1 MIAITK
7 IESADASERRSG
19 RWCTRRYARRNKV
32 HRGDKNMILRWDD
45 SIESIEALSRSNWL
59 ASRVDETRRDGWL
72 VFTFIDVFARN
83 RQRDTRGKDLR
94 THLPTYLPTVIFRIV
109 RRVWSMHN
117 ASRVLCEGVDS
128 PGPYHY
134 RCTYACKRMGDAS
147 LPSSTTSSSFNF
159 GRWPKYGI
167 CGEFRMF

>member
-1 MIAITK
+1 
-7 IESADASERRSG
+7 
-19 RWCTRRYARRNKV
+19 
-32 HRGDKNMILRWDD
+32 MILRWDD

-72 VFTFIDVFARN
+72 VFTFIRCI
-83 RQRDTRGKDLR
+83 REKQTERCTGQRSAYPPTS
-94 THLPTYLPTVIFRIV
+94 TYLPTVIFRIV

-147 LPSSTTSSSFNF
+147 PPLPSTTSSSFNL

-167 CGEFRMF
+167 CGEFWMF